1 MQKSSKIVNIYFPMI
16 AYNLPVFQISPFRV
30 GVKKLKNR
38 RIFQIFQSR
47 IYVTFGYLVKIVNV
61 NFQKL

>member
-1 MQKSSKIVNIYFPMI
+1 MI

-47 IYVTFGYLVKIVNV
+47 IYVTFGYLVKIVKV